1 MGRMI
6 AVRLQGRDEQR
17 HQGQRHHAQAEEA
30 ALGEAQQDHRHHGE
44 QVKQGI
50 GDHSG
55 KVAKGRTMGSRA
67 RGLRSNPSAP
77 PRASVLPHGRV
88 V

>member
-1 MGRMI
+1 MI
-6 AVRLQGRDEQR
+6 AAACSGGTKR
-17 HQGQRHHAQAEEA
+17 HQWQRHHPQAEEA
-30 ALGEAQQDHRHHGE
+30 ALGEAQQDHRHDGE

-55 KVAKGRTMGSRA
+55 KVAKGRMIGSRA
-67 RGLRSNPSAP
+67 RGLRSNRSAA
-77 PRASVLPHGRV
+77 PRASILPHGRV